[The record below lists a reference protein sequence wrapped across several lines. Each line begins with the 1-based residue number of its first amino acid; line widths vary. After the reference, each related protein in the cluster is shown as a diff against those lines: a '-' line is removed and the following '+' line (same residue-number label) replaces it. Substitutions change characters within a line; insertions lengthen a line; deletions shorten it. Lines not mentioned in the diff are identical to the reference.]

1 MFRAFVLAATIAVL
15 VGGAIG
21 VRGQQPTP
29 LKSSTTVNYDNFMRL
44 ATGQRRERFGQIG
57 AENQAAVVRT
67 HAERWLAGNRAR
79 LDSSEVA
86 VFQEAIAFITPRIY
100 QRPMDP
106 QVMKQEQDVKSS
118 MRCRVNP
125 ADVAAAF
132 DVFGRP
138 ALGATQAR
146 WSYMSRAKCWV
157 GWFAESIVDYI
168 PTIPR

>member
-1 MFRAFVLAATIAVL
+1 MFRALVVAAALAVIAGGAL
-15 VGGAIG
+15 GVGG
-21 VRGQQPTP
+21 RQTTP
-29 LKSSTTVNYDNFMRL
+29 PQSPAAVKYDDFMRL
-44 ATGQRRERFGQIG
+44 SAEQRKGRFGQIG

-67 HAERWLAGNRAR
+67 HAERWLAANRAR

-86 VFQEAIAFITPRIY
+86 VFQDAIAFITPRIY
-100 QRPMDP
+100 RGPMDP
-106 QVMKQEQDVKSS
+106 QVMKREQDIKTS

-132 DVFGRP
+132 DVLGRP
-138 ALGATQAR
+138 APGATKAR